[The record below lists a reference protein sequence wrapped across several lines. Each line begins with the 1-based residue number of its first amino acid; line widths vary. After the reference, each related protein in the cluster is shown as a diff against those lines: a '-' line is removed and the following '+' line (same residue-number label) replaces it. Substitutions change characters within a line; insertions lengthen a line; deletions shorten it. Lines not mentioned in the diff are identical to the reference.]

1 MMKSGFAVDGTIRM
15 LLAIVGVV
23 VLPALET
30 FFLAPRWLVI
40 TALVLLFLG
49 AATPISYG
57 GRRGEE
63 RCLKYPMLFDGLLV
77 VAVVISVFLAL
88 AANPAAGWILF
99 GCVAL
104 GSLGIAVVF
113 TTGENGPDFCKDE
126 SQTACTRS

>member
-49 AATPISYG
+49 AATQISYG
-57 GRRGEE
+57 VRKGER
-63 RCLKYPMLFDGLLV
+63 RCLKYPMLFDGLLIIV
-77 VAVVISVFLAL
+77 VVIGIILAL
-88 AANPAAGWILF
+88 ASNPAAAWVLF
-99 GCVAL
+99 GAVAL
-104 GSLGIAVVF
+104 GSLGVAVVF
-113 TTGENGPDFCKDE
+113 TTGENGPQFNE
-126 SQTACTRS
+126 